1 MDKIPATYCNKLTVN
16 TTLLMLIML
25 YTFDQNVYI
34 QSKTAKTAENNNFI
48 RNTNFKLLK
57 REIDKTILLY

>member
-34 QSKTAKTAENNNFI
+34 QSKTAKTAENNNVI